1 MKCPSCGATV
11 PAGALACPVCHAEL
25 DVTQRITFPEA
36 AWCPGCGALV
46 DPGADVCPK
55 CGSSLASVR
64 PERHTR
70 DLDLPDIGNTGMMDA
85 LDDGTDAT
93 GVMTRIESAIP
104 SAGDGGSRSAARD
117 HMPRPRT
124 FMLAALFAV
133 VVVGGAAL
141 LITHPWNPGAT
152 SMRATEPADTS
163 MSGFPGFVES
173 LSGQDS
179 SSSADKGGT
188 DATPE
193 GSSDPVDALSQAH
206 QDLSDLAD
214 RVDASEASLRD
225 VGLSG
230 TADERAAGL
239 AAARQT
245 SIDVSNLIAQIGLM
259 DDGDGAYA
267 ETVNNLLTLG
277 SWLRNRCDALT
288 EAWQRSVDAQD
299 PASSSSSILAP
310 VDAAADYVRL
320 FEENLDAWAPS
331 ASS

>member
-11 PAGALACPVCHAEL
+11 PAGALACPACHAEL

-36 AWCPGCGALV
+36 AWCPSCGALV

-55 CGSSLASVR
+55 CGSSLAAGR
-64 PERHTR
+64 PARHTR
-70 DLDLPDIGNTGMMDA
+70 DLDLPDIGSTGVMDA

-141 LITHPWNPGAT
+141 LITHPWNPAAT

-173 LSGQDS
+173 LSGQDG
-179 SSSADKGGT
+179 SSSASEGGS
-188 DATPE
+188 DASSE
-193 GSSDPVDALSQAH
+193 GSSDPLDALSQAH
-206 QDLSDLAD
+206 QDLSDLSD
-214 RVDASEASLRD
+214 RVDASEESLRD
-225 VGLSG
+225 VGVSG
-230 TADERAAGL
+230 TADERSAGL
-239 AAARQT
+239 AAAQQT
-245 SIDVSNLIAQIGLM
+245 SLDVSNLITRIGLM
-259 DDGDGAYA
+259 DDANGSYA
-267 ETVNNLLTLG
+267 DTVDNLLTLG

-288 EAWQRSVDAQD
+288 EAWQRSVDAED
-299 PASSSSSILAP
+299 PAASAQSILAP
-310 VDAAADYVRL
+310 VDAAADYAQL
-320 FEENLDAWAPS
+320 FKENLDAWTPS